1 MVDYAKKL
9 AERAGVKIPRGTL
22 SDFAK
27 TKDFIDSMASTHGN
41 TQMGKPTEKMV
52 QFARNLAEQ
61 NGVTLDETILD
72 DFDKTKAFIDAQPKS
87 GGNLSEKQIQ
97 FAQNSLKRLPNKE
110 VEAILESG
118 DYSGDAVAI
127 VKRYLDEVSEM
138 KRTLS
143 EKQWAVLT
151 NERNAHLLSNEAK
164 SLIDSGVVELDK
176 DQYKVLKEALDK
188 IFASR

>member
-1 MVDYAKKL
+1 
-9 AERAGVKIPRGTL
+9 
-22 SDFAK
+22 
-27 TKDFIDSMASTHGN
+27 
-41 TQMGKPTEKMV
+41 MGKPTEKMV

-72 DFDKTKAFIDAQPKS
+72 DFDKTKAFIDAQPK
-87 GGNLSEKQIQ
+87 GGNLSEKQIK
-97 FAQNSLKRLPNKE
+97 FAQDSLKRLPNVE
-110 VEAILESG
+110 VEAILASG
-118 DYSGDAVAI
+118 EFSPADVET
-127 VKRYLDEVSEM
+127 VKKYLEEVSNM

-143 EKQWAVLT
+143 EKQWYVLT
-151 NERNAHLLSNEAK
+151 NEKNAHLLSAEAK